1 MQEGSGYFFCLED
14 RALLCRDCD
23 VSIHT
28 VNPFVS
34 AHQRFLLTG
43 VQVGLDPADPIP
55 PVADKRV
62 NASGGSVYQP
72 TKHLSR
78 RIQTVPSSGEGN
90 DSVPCQNVI
99 NGDYSRQNSVPTART
114 GAVNWTMNKI
124 RSLEPQPQYL
134 SDESPALLQSSHDTA
149 AAFSNQINRN
159 NDRAYNLPISGGNG
173 SENLPDWPV
182 DEFFN
187 SSEFGSNLSFAE
199 HCSSKVNQYIV
210 QINLLCLFFP
220 LHVISFLC

>member
-1 MQEGSGYFFCLED
+1 LQEASGYFFCLED

-23 VSIHT
+23 VAIHT

-78 RIQTVPSSGEGN
+78 RNPTVPSSGESS
-90 DSVPCQNVI
+90 DSVPAV
-99 NGDYSRQNSVPTART
+99 RT
-114 GAVNWTMNKI
+114 GAVNWTMNNSTI
-124 RSLEPQPQYL
+124 GS
-134 SDESPALLQSSHDTA
+134 SDESPAILQSSQATS
-149 AAFSNQINRN
+149 AFSNQFNGIN
-159 NDRAYNLPISGGNG
+159 DQAYYLPLSGGNG
-173 SENLPDWPV
+173 SDNLPDWHV
-182 DEFFN
+182 DEFFS
-187 SSEFGSNLSFAE
+187 SSEFGPNVWFTE
-199 HCSSKVNQYIV
+199 HCSSKVNYYIV
-210 QINLLCLFFP
+210 QIKLLCFMFFS
-220 LHVISFLC
+220 LSSISCVKC